1 MFWLKYSKEDLCIMA
16 DDILAIELCNTAE
29 NIFSRL
35 VFSDENDVM

>member
-1 MFWLKYSKEDLCIMA
+1 MA